1 LNQYSS
7 NYKLIIKGRKHM
19 NKKLIAGN
27 WKMNGHSSDAIE
39 LCRDVRLGTK
49 DVTHVDWLVCPP
61 SIHIPLVNDVP
72 KGGQDC
78 SIYGAGAHTGDISAT
93 MLRDMMCDYCLCG
106 HSERRQNHGETNDVV
121 RNKAEQIVNAQ
132 MTAIICVGETL
143 DERESGKAFEVV
155 ERQIRESMPQ
165 SATSDTVVIAYE
177 PVWAIGTGKAATKD
191 DVADMH
197 NQIRE
202 LLKSLV
208 ASGGQMRII
217 YGGSVKPSNAGEL
230 LNLDNVDGALIG
242 GASLNADD
250 FIAIGNAVQS

>member
-1 LNQYSS
+1 
-7 NYKLIIKGRKHM
+7 M
-19 NKKLIAGN
+19 KKLIAGN
-27 WKMNGHSSDAIE
+27 WKMNGQSSDAIL
-39 LCRDVRLGTK
+39 LCRAVRLGTK
-49 DVTHVDWLVCPP
+49 EITHVDWLVCPP
-61 SIHIPLVNDVP
+61 SIHIPLVNDIP

-78 SIYGAGAHTGDISAT
+78 SIYGEGAHTGDVSAV

-106 HSERRQNHGETNDVV
+106 HSERRQNHGEDNETV
-121 RNKAEQIVNAQ
+121 RNKAEQIINAQ

-143 DERESGKAFEVV
+143 DERESGNAFNVV

-177 PVWAIGTGKAATKD
+177 PVWAIGTGKAATTC
-191 DVADMH
+191 DVEKMH

-208 ASGGQMRII
+208 ASGEHMRII
-217 YGGSVKPSNAGEL
+217 YGGSVKPSNASEL
-230 LNLDNVDGALIG
+230 LNLDNVNGALIG

-250 FIAIGNAVQS
+250 FIAIGQAVKS